1 MPTTAILKKS
11 ADTQASLL
19 YENTSSHPI
28 LKKSFLLKQG
38 SVFSVKYN
46 AFVADRENRMKHF
59 NLLAIGILSLLLVG
73 CSYNANEATSAVSS
87 QMASDDIVTPS
98 TAEHKLSLCVP
109 SSEQGMYTVDSIA
122 NGYGNIFYID
132 FETMQ
137 QIPLCDTPNCTHSND
152 SCTAWLQID
161 ESGFLPGILQL
172 GNSILL
178 VQNGES
184 SNHPACIWIAD
195 ANGENKK
202 LLFSAQSGQSIGPA
216 FYTDETN
223 SSLYFVLSEVSESS
237 GGITEKKCSFL

>member
-28 LKKSFLLKQG
+28 LKK
-38 SVFSVKYN
+38 VVSVKYN

-161 ESGFLPGILQL
+161 DCILFCQRYPNRRA
-172 GNSILL
+172 G
-178 VQNGES
+178 
-184 SNHPACIWIAD
+184 
-195 ANGENKK
+195 
-202 LLFSAQSGQSIGPA
+202 
-216 FYTDETN
+216 
-223 SSLYFVLSEVSESS
+223 
-237 GGITEKKCSFL
+237 

>member
-1 MPTTAILKKS
+1 
-11 ADTQASLL
+11 
-19 YENTSSHPI
+19 
-28 LKKSFLLKQG
+28 
-38 SVFSVKYN
+38 
-46 AFVADRENRMKHF
+46 MKHF

-137 QIPLCDTPNCTHSND
+137 QIPLCGTPNCTHSND

-216 FYTDETN
+216 FYVRGIRIVGRDNGKKDLKQIRCKN
-223 SSLYFVLSEVSESS
+223 SGNRSVDRYNRLWPLFGLRGLFYSLSGKRKRTALLLPLSR
-237 GGITEKKCSFL
+237 I

>member
-1 MPTTAILKKS
+1 
-11 ADTQASLL
+11 
-19 YENTSSHPI
+19 
-28 LKKSFLLKQG
+28 
-38 SVFSVKYN
+38 
-46 AFVADRENRMKHF
+46 MKHF

-184 SNHPACIWIAD
+184 SKHLLAFGLLMRTEKTRNCYSVPKAD
-195 ANGENKK
+195 RASA
-202 LLFSAQSGQSIGPA
+202 LLFIQMKQIRHCILFCQRYPNRRAG
-216 FYTDETN
+216 
-223 SSLYFVLSEVSESS
+223 
-237 GGITEKKCSFL
+237 

>member
-1 MPTTAILKKS
+1 
-11 ADTQASLL
+11 
-19 YENTSSHPI
+19 
-28 LKKSFLLKQG
+28 
-38 SVFSVKYN
+38 
-46 AFVADRENRMKHF
+46 MKHF
-59 NLLAIGILSLLLVG
+59 NLLAIGTLSLLLVG
-73 CSYNANEATSAVSS
+73 CSCNVGEATPTPSS

-98 TAEHKLSLCVP
+98 TTEHTLSLCVP
-109 SSEQGMYTVDSIA
+109 SSEKGMYTVDSIA

-184 SNHPACIWIAD
+184 SNHPACMRTEKTRNCYSVPKAD
-195 ANGENKK
+195 RASA
-202 LLFSAQSGQSIGPA
+202 LLFIQMKQIRHCILFCQRYPNRRAG
-216 FYTDETN
+216 
-223 SSLYFVLSEVSESS
+223 
-237 GGITEKKCSFL
+237 